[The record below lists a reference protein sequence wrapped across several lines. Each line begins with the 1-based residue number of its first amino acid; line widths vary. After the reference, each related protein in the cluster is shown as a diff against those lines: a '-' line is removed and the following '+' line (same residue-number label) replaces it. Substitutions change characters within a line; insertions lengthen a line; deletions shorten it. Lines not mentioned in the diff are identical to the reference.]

1 MRNDLVAK
9 IVSCDKK
16 SKKMVP
22 SGERNSGQKWGGAI
36 LLLVRIYSA
45 VETVT
50 LQAKMAMPDLL
61 MFLSKSDL
69 THILLTI
76 Q

>member
-9 IVSCDKK
+9 IVCDKK

-22 SGERNSGQKWGGAI
+22 SGERNSGQKCQGGGTI

-45 VETVT
+45 VETVSV
-50 LQAKMAMPDLL
+50 KMAMPDLL
-61 MFLSKSDL
+61 MFLCKSD
-69 THILLTI
+69 
-76 Q
+76 

>member
-22 SGERNSGQKWGGAI
+22 SGERNSGQKCRGGGGEQF
-36 LLLVRIYSA
+36 Y
-45 VETVT
+45 
-50 LQAKMAMPDLL
+50 
-61 MFLSKSDL
+61 F
-69 THILLTI
+69 
-76 Q
+76 

>member
-45 VETVT
+45 VETVSVI
-50 LQAKMAMPDLL
+50 LI
-61 MFLSKSDL
+61 LSDPPGKNGNARF
-69 THILLTI
+69 THVSH
-76 Q
+76 